1 MIIARVNHTGAIA
14 NYFREGLSDINT
26 VADSYRVLD
35 DLIINKDSGRRP
47 LFRTNDDL
55 GTEASSNM
63 KNHDKLLF
71 DNFYE
76 GTALPSLFANKDGYL
91 LPDFSQYAYTLSSC
105 YSSTSSGLVRNFID
119 EYSRKKVKV
128 KAIGNLLGS
137 VNSLDL
143 PAITGGFTCCVIT
156 RSGDPCFYVNNSDK
170 SWYITDK
177 EGEEATTDTSPWRI
191 YTGDICCSLIH
202 CNTALDDVELKKVK
216 EAFLSLTNARAFG
229 ASHFVES
236 SESRDL
242 TAAKV
247 AEINSYLSK
256 TL

>member
-14 NYFREGLSDINT
+14 NYFREGISNINT
-26 VADSYRVLD
+26 VASSYRVLD
-35 DLIINKDSGRRP
+35 DIIVGGDSGRRP
-47 LFRTNDDL
+47 TFRTNDDL

-71 DNFYE
+71 DSFYE
-76 GTALPSLFANKDGYL
+76 GTALPSLFASKDGYL

-105 YSSTSSGLVRNFID
+105 YNPTSSKLVRNLID
-119 EYSRKKVKV
+119 GYSRKRVKV

-137 VNSLDL
+137 VNSTDL
-143 PAITGGFTCCVIT
+143 PVITGGFTCCVMT

-170 SWYITDK
+170 SWYITD
-177 EGEEATTDTSPWRI
+177 EEETTTDTSPWRT

-216 EAFLSLTNARAFG
+216 ETFLSLTNASAFG

-242 TAAKV
+242 AAAKI
-247 AEINSYLSK
+247 AEINSYLNK